1 MSSDEHDAR
10 TLERHYRVTLDFRLL
25 AREIT
30 EEVCRESAARTG
42 RKGPEPYSE
51 EEVGRQ
57 SRLYE
62 LLRAD
67 PKTLEQYLL
76 SVLTQE
82 AGGYISEGLMHAF
95 DAVEEDELLVPLY
108 RSMSEEDERYF
119 EECRQAGV
127 LSENT
132 GLVSAAFKVEWVGA
146 EVEEMSRRLAGDVH
160 RAEVVR
166 RTKMRL
172 MRKLNERE

>member
-10 TLERHYRVTLDFRLL
+10 TLERHYRVMLDFRLQ
-25 AREIT
+25 AVEIT
-30 EEVCRESAARTG
+30 EEVCRESATRTG
-42 RKGPEPYSE
+42 RKGPEPYSA
-51 EEVGRQ
+51 EEVERQ
-57 SRLYE
+57 SRLYD

-82 AGGYISEGLMHAF
+82 AGSYASEGLMHAF
-95 DAVEEDELLVPLY
+95 DAQEEGELLVPLY
-108 RSMSEEDERYF
+108 RRMAEEDERYF
-119 EECRQAGV
+119 EECRQMGV

-132 GLVSAAFKVEWVGA
+132 ELIAAAFKVEWVGV